1 MKKLRLLL
9 ATCVLTVCLANVVT
23 AGEILTPGIASPP
36 PPPPSASAQSSAV
49 AGDEATI
56 SDGSTL
62 ADVVIS
68 GAIEVLQSLGFLV
81 I

>member
-1 MKKLRLLL
+1 MKKLRLFL

-23 AGEILTPGIASPP
+23 AGEILTPGIAPP
-36 PPPPSASAQSSAV
+36 PPPPSVPAQSSAV
-49 AGDEATI
+49 VGGEATV
-56 SDGSTL
+56 SEGSTL

-68 GAIEVLQSLGFLV
+68 GAIEVLQSFGFLA